1 MDNKVKLINE
11 LIVKSVLHGGDAGGP
26 YMNDEEEVFDTMK
39 RMKEEFEFL
48 KEYDIMSV
56 KVDDDFY
63 VIADDMPQFVK
74 VI

>member
-1 MDNKVKLINE
+1 M
-11 LIVKSVLHGGDAGGP
+11 S
-26 YMNDEEEVFDTMK
+26 DEEEVFDIMK
-39 RMKEEFEFL
+39 RMKEELEFL